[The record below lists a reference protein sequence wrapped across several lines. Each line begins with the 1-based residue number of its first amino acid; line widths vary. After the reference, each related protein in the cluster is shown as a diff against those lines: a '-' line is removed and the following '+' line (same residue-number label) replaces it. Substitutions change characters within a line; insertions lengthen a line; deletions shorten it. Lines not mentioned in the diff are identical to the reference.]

1 MIDAPASS
9 ALEWPE
15 RRTQLVV
22 ISAWLFGLFLLSSV
36 RILRRDQRMV
46 VRRFGRVVRVGGP
59 GMTFVVPG
67 LDRAEKIS
75 MRARWITPLVV
86 HAVTRDGHRVHVR
99 AAAACR
105 IVDPAR
111 ATSVQSG
118 ADHRMT
124 EAAQIAICQRI
135 AEADLL
141 PLLSRQ
147 MAPVQDSP
155 RHHVNHYAE
164 HWGVEVIQTEV
175 SDVTS
180 VRAGSPSSDGG

>member
-1 MIDAPASS
+1 M
-9 ALEWPE
+9 
-15 RRTQLVV
+15 QLLVL
-22 ISAWLFGLFLLSSV
+22 SAWLFGALLLFTV
-36 RILRRDQRMV
+36 RILKSDQRVV

-67 LDRAEKIS
+67 LERAEKIS
-75 MRARWITPLVV
+75 MRARWISPLVV
-86 HAVTRDGHRVHVR
+86 HALTRDGHRVHVR

-111 ATSVQSG
+111 ATSVQAG
-118 ADHRMT
+118 ADHRMA

-135 AEADLL
+135 ADADLVL
-141 PLLSRQ
+141 LLSRQ

-175 SDVTS
+175 SDVTP
-180 VRAGSPSSDGG
+180 VRAGSPRSETA